1 MAQIIHLATGKHP
14 AQRER
19 FLLVES
25 CARGGRTA
33 VTHARGGI
41 VVRVPAPFFRTEID
55 AFLRMAHEAGIEKLY
70 VRGAGEEL
78 SVRSRSVALSS
89 WAA

>member
-1 MAQIIHLATGKHP
+1 
-14 AQRER
+14 
-19 FLLVES
+19 
-25 CARGGRTA
+25 
-33 VTHARGGI
+33 
-41 VVRVPAPFFRTEID
+41 
-55 AFLRMAHEAGIEKLY
+55 MAHEAGIEKLY